1 MLAQEELS
9 TRLETRRPEDAAAL
23 LRVETRSEDVETF
36 WVLLLDSKYRL
47 LRAPTLLTRG
57 VLEASLVHPR
67 EVFKEAVRTASAAVV
82 LIHNHPSGDPS
93 PSHEDIRITKSL
105 VEASKVMKIEIL
117 DHVILGE
124 PGEEFPGGYCSL
136 RESSEVQFE

>member
-1 MLAQEELS
+1 M
-9 TRLETRRPEDAAAL
+9 
-23 LRVETRSEDVETF
+23 
-36 WVLLLDSKYRL
+36 
-47 LRAPTLLTRG
+47 
-57 VLEASLVHPR
+57 HPR

-124 PGEEFPGGYCSL
+124 SGEEFPGGYCSL